1 MQFVCKHMHI
11 ETGRQAKL
19 LKMVDREDEPTI
31 VCVVVLWF
39 WNALTGFADAVVRWL
54 AYVVSYVYDASRYY
68 EIRIA
73 VLGMRNAGK
82 STFVMA
88 LQQIERGDAGVG
100 VPPESR
106 DTVPTL
112 KTQVTN
118 VVLQRH
124 GLGVVGMG
132 LRGAWEGPD
141 GPNGKHVN
149 ETEVRTYGTVN
160 SGGEEEEVEEEDHDG
175 AEPNADQ
182 GTSFDVL
189 SNYIRSMKSNK
200 TLQSTK
206 SLKSLKSSHK
216 DQGGSSPLL
225 GEPDDASPVEETSL
239 LKGVRTREKV
249 VVKVSDLSGQA
260 KHVHVWPEYLAEA
273 KSDCIV
279 YVLDLS
285 DSLTLRESRDKLR
298 ELLQYNNAHDRLPFL
313 VVGNKADLVDWKTAF
328 ADPRSSARA
337 AGGASVHRAF
347 GFDGDQRSRH
357 QRQLVAWLGL
367 QTKGDCSTGVVLSGV
382 PPAELQF
389 EVAVFVVSV
398 LHEDVA
404 PVLAWALGAGGE
416 NWAGGVL

>member
-1 MQFVCKHMHI
+1 MCKHMHI
-11 ETGRQAKL
+11 ETEHQEKL
-19 LKMVDREDEPTI
+19 LNMVDRDDEPTI
-31 VCVVVLWF
+31 VCVIVLWF
-39 WNALTGFADAVVRWL
+39 WNVLTGFADAVVRGL

-88 LQQIERGDAGVG
+88 LKQLEQGDSGVG
-100 VPPESR
+100 VPPENR

-112 KTQVTN
+112 KTQVTS

-124 GLGVVGMG
+124 GLGVAGMG
-132 LRGAWEGPD
+132 LQGVWEGLD

-149 ETEVRTYGTVN
+149 ETEVRTYGTIN
-160 SGGEEEEVEEEDHDG
+160 SGGEEEEEGDHDVEEPD
-175 AEPNADQ
+175 AADQ
-182 GTSFDVL
+182 GTSFDVF
-189 SNYIRSMKSNK
+189 SNYIRSMKSSK
-200 TLQSTK
+200 TLRSTK
-206 SLKSLKSSHK
+206 SLKSLRSSHR
-216 DQGGSSPLL
+216 DHGGSSPLL
-225 GEPDDASPVEETSL
+225 GEPEHAPPVEETAL
-239 LKGVRTREKV
+239 PKGVRAREKV
-249 VVKVSDLSGQA
+249 VVKLFDLSGQA
-260 KHVHVWPEYLAEA
+260 KHVHMWPDYLAAA

-285 DSLTLRESRDKLR
+285 DSLTLRESREKLR

-328 ADPRSSARA
+328 ADPRSGARA
-337 AGGASVHRAF
+337 AGGASVHRGF

-398 LHEDVA
+398 LQEDVA

-416 NWAGGVL
+416 NWADGVL